1 MKPHLLKGQLK
12 PIISCPTSQYY
23 DRLYYLL
30 RLYQCVS
37 LFQSNVSAKLVRVF
51 AALCHNLDHHRFFAM
66 QVLIKMVSPNTGY
79 KKKGPYQCWKWERSR
94 RNQSRLFPP
103 RLFNFNPFPSR
114 IESFPFLTLEYSKT
128 DSVEIIRCN

>member
-12 PIISCPTSQYY
+12 PIISCPTSH
-23 DRLYYLL
+23 RLYYLL

-79 KKKGPYQCWKWERSR
+79 KKKGPYQCSNWERSR

-103 RLFNFNPFPSR
+103 VCSISIPSR
-114 IESFPFLTLEYSKT
+114 SGLNPSHFSPWNTVKLIVCVLF
-128 DSVEIIRCN
+128 I